1 MIVHALVKLVGV
13 LCALLLINKYNFHF
27 NLFLLFFILATSF
40 FIKFSISKLIFRL
53 KFFFI
58 LTFLLYVFNTPGEY
72 IVVWP
77 YFSPSYEGVVL
88 GITQIMRLINSVTI
102 ITMMIS
108 FMNFQTLIET
118 LYLLF
123 KPLKPFGI
131 DAKSF
136 AVRLYLTMEYVKSF
150 QSKRRLHFNFNDLS
164 LLLLN
169 SNNKAH
175 RKHTYIEIKE
185 ESINSSSLFLI
196 FLMVSVTFLFIFYL

>member
-108 FMNFQTLIET
+108 LMNFQTLIET

-175 RKHTYIEIKE
+175 RKHTFIEIKE
-185 ESINSSSLFLI
+185 ESINNSSLFLI

>member
-88 GITQIMRLINSVTI
+88 GVTQIMRLINSVTI

-108 FMNFQTLIET
+108 LMNFQTLIET

-164 LLLLN
+164 SLLLY
-169 SNNKAH
+169 SNIKAH
-175 RKHTYIEIKE
+175 RKLTYIEIKE

>member
-88 GITQIMRLINSVTI
+88 GVTQIMRLINSVTI

-108 FMNFQTLIET
+108 LMNFQTLIET